1 MKRTVPRKWLR
12 LIFTLSLVAV
22 FFWSDLALLRNYHSS
37 TSAVNGGD
45 ENQPSIVKADLVLTS
60 LDFRVPTNHSLN
72 RYADFP
78 FSSEISKREVDS
90 FFLLVL
96 LTGLKPHLD
105 KNTSEY
111 EKPGHQRNLHLLVQ
125 TINSQP
131 PVSAQLLNRNYNLT
145 C

>member
-1 MKRTVPRKWLR
+1 MPMTYQDAHAQL
-12 LIFTLSLVAV
+12 T
-22 FFWSDLALLRNYHSS
+22 RNFGYYSS
-37 TSAVNGGD
+37 P
-45 ENQPSIVKADLVLTS
+45 EKS